1 MIAQWVLRVFSSSK
15 LKVKKSVPRN
25 ILNNFDDK
33 FLILFEAFEMMKR
46 KYQDDEKLS
55 PVLRKIIWLF
65 GTARNAV
72 VVIVAALVAFVVDN
86 KNIEFWEN
94 GCVPGSYFF
103 VNL

>member
-1 MIAQWVLRVFSSSK
+1 
-15 LKVKKSVPRN
+15 
-25 ILNNFDDK
+25 
-33 FLILFEAFEMMKR
+33 MMKR

-86 KNIEFWEN
+86 KNIEFWEKFYKN
-94 GCVPGSYFF
+94 RSKFWHCFWKRLAPK
-103 VNL
+103 NQQKP